1 MAGLCTVY
9 AIVFY
14 NIDNIPSHRN
24 YQTHLFT
31 FIRMRMRKFINKYL
45 YRHCL
50 LDINTD
56 SYVVG
61 KMVCCCV
68 ALRFLQCIFDFK
80 IKLSSYTN
88 HSIYQRS
95 VANTKFMGSCTCAV
109 RRMVVCAWH
118 LRWAESKNNCV
129 FASKSR
135 SDPIQSDPIDILS
148 HIAHVMQNWMTAL
161 LSSLDFQCS
170 ICCVR

>member
-1 MAGLCTVY
+1 MALSLITLT
-9 AIVFY
+9 
-14 NIDNIPSHRN
+14 IPTHRN
-24 YQTHLFT
+24 YQTHLLT
-31 FIRMRMRKFINKYL
+31 FIRMGKFINKYL

-68 ALRFLQCIFDFK
+68 ALRFRQCIFDFK

-109 RRMVVCAWH
+109 RRMVVCVRDIYVEQKAGTIACSH
-118 LRWAESKNNCV
+118 LNN
-129 FASKSR
+129 
-135 SDPIQSDPIDILS
+135 DPIR
-148 HIAHVMQNWMTAL
+148 
-161 LSSLDFQCS
+161 S
-170 ICCVR
+170 IYYLT